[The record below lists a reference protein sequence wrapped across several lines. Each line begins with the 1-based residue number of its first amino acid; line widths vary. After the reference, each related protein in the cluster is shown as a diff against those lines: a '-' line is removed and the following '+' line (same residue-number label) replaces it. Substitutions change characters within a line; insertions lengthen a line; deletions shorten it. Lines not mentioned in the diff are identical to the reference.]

1 MEEPLHQELHPKR
14 AEEEGPAPLDPEL
27 EQIEWGGSLLNMREM
42 VLACL
47 DCARPASVLEI
58 GAYRGDL
65 TELLAGWAGAAGAK
79 LTSVEPAPQ
88 PELLRVAQRHPG
100 LDLVVATSHD
110 ALRELPPAEAV
121 ILDGDHN
128 YFTLS
133 EELRL
138 IAQGAPEGELPLM
151 IFHDVGWPHGRRDS
165 YYEPERIP
173 PEGRQ
178 PMALDVGVLP
188 GVEGTVEEG
197 LQFTEWTALREGGPR
212 NGVRTAIEDF
222 LADRG
227 GLRFSVVPAFF
238 GVGVLYREDAPWA
251 AGVAAVLE
259 PLVGNPILERLEE
272 NRVAHLLKRQVHARR
287 LVGDQIRKEEQERL
301 LRMLLD
307 SSAFAVG
314 ERLSR
319 LRLPSGAMSWRE
331 QMEHALGEG
340 DEGTGRD
347 RD

>member
-1 MEEPLHQELHPKR
+1 MDTPD
-14 AEEEGPAPLDPEL
+14 GPAPLDPEL

-42 VLACL
+42 VLGCL

-65 TELLAGWAGAAGAK
+65 TELLAGWAKGSGAQ
-79 LTSVEPAPQ
+79 LTSIEPAPQ
-88 PELLRVAQRHPG
+88 PELREVSERNPG

-110 ALRELPPAEAV
+110 ALRELPPADAV

-138 IAQGAPEGELPLM
+138 IGERAPDGRLPLM

-173 PEGRQ
+173 PEGRR

-188 GVEGTVEEG
+188 GVEGTAEDG

-212 NGVRTAIEDF
+212 NGVRTAVEDF
-222 LADRG
+222 LEGRD
-227 GLRFSVVPAFF
+227 GLRFEVVPAFF
-238 GVGVLYREDAPWA
+238 GVGFLYRVDAPWS
-251 AGVAAVLE
+251 GDVAALLE
-259 PLVGNPILERLEE
+259 PLVNNPIIERLEE
-272 NRVAHLLKRQVHARR
+272 NRVAHLIKRQVHARQ
-287 LVGDQIRKEEQERL
+287 LVEDRIRKEEQERL
-301 LRMLLD
+301 LRMLLE
-307 SSAFAVG
+307 SSAFAVA

-319 LRLPSGAMSWRE
+319 LRLPAGAMSGRE

-340 DEGTGRD
+340 NGGPEAD
-347 RD
+347 

>member
-1 MEEPLHQELHPKR
+1 MDTSD
-14 AEEEGPAPLDPEL
+14 GPAPLDPEL

-65 TELLAGWAGAAGAK
+65 TELLAGWAEGAGAR
-79 LTSVEPAPQ
+79 LTSIEPAPQ
-88 PELLRVAQRHPG
+88 PELREVAERNPG

-110 ALRELPPAEAV
+110 ALRDLPPADAV

-128 YFTLS
+128 YFTLR
-133 EELRL
+133 EELRQ
-138 IAQGAPEGELPLM
+138 IAERAPDGVLPLM

-188 GVEGTVEEG
+188 GVEGTAEEG

-212 NGVRTAIEDF
+212 NGVRTAIDDF
-222 LADRG
+222 LEGRD
-227 GLRFSVVPAFF
+227 GLRFEVVPAFF
-238 GVGVLYREDAPWA
+238 GVGVLYREDAPWS
-251 AGVAAVLE
+251 GDVAAVLE
-259 PLVGNPILERLEE
+259 PLVGNPIIERLEE
-272 NRVAHLLKRQVHARR
+272 NRVAHLINRQVHARQ
-287 LVGDQIRKEEQERL
+287 LVEDRIRKEEQERL

-307 SSAFAVG
+307 SSAFAVA

-319 LRLPSGAMSWRE
+319 LRLPAGAMSWRE
-331 QMEHALGEG
+331 QMEHALGEE
-340 DEGTGRD
+340 D
-347 RD
+347 